1 MSAAETIREWLEEGS
16 ALPDE
21 SDLFFNMWVLLNAYY
36 NEVYNEEHEW
46 ERVLHFGR
54 DFNTIFSNLG
64 RTILSVFVVPACI
77 GEGELAEKPNP
88 YVKKASEVLKSKLG
102 VIYNCEE
109 CRRDKKLNCQDIR
122 PGDYNFQ
129 DFEALMR
136 ILYQI
141 RCNLF
146 HGAKLDQ
153 NEHQNLRNQ
162 NLVTQGNIVLRT
174 ILEEVAKSAKK

>member
-1 MSAAETIREWLEEGS
+1 MSAAETIREWLEEGN

-21 SDLFFNMWVLLNAYY
+21 SDSFFKMWVLLNAYY
-36 NEVYNEEHEW
+36 NEAYNERDEW
-46 ERVLHFGR
+46 ARVLHFGR
-54 DFNTIFSNLG
+54 DFNNVFSNLDG
-64 RTILSVFVVPACI
+64 MNLSVFVVPECI

-102 VIYNCEE
+102 VSYNCEK
-109 CRRDKKLNCQDIR
+109 CRGDKKQNCQNIR

-153 NEHQNLRNQ
+153 NEYQSARNQ
-162 NLVTQGNIVLRT
+162 KLVTQGNIVLRT
-174 ILEEVAKSAKK
+174 ILEEVAKSTKK